1 MILAVYSGMSEK
13 DYETLSK
20 IAPVVAMP
28 KGKPDFGSS
37 WQEETLTAGKVV
49 GKEAEAER
57 LVADR
62 EQLLADTAKE
72 HPEFQGASAAMAMD
86 YQGAFVYGP
95 DDMRTQTLEALGFTF
110 PDSLRG
116 AFPGEF
122 GGQLSDERIDELDL
136 DAMVWI
142 AEPKGAAK
150 LKRGPIYSKL
160 DVRKEGRDV
169 FMAAAD
175 PGYAAV
181 PFVTVLSL
189 PTLVDTLVPRL
200 AAAVDGDP
208 STPTGA

>member
-1 MILAVYSGMSEK
+1 
-13 DYETLSK
+13 
-20 IAPVVAMP
+20 
-28 KGKPDFGSS
+28 
-37 WQEETLTAGKVV
+37 
-49 GKEAEAER
+49 
-57 LVADR
+57 
-62 EQLLADTAKE
+62 
-72 HPEFQGASAAMAMD
+72 MAMD

-122 GGQLSDERIDELDL
+122 GGQLSRRADRRARSRRDGLDRR
-136 DAMVWI
+136 
-142 AEPKGAAK
+142 AEGRRRSSSA
-150 LKRGPIYSKL
+150 GPIYSKL